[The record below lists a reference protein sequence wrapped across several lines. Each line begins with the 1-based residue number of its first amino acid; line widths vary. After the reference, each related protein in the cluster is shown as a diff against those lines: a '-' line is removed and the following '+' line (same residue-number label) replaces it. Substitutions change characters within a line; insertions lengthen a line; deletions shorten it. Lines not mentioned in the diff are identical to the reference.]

1 MSPELKQKA
10 MLARLTITQFSASKQ
25 DKQATD
31 AVKDQFQ
38 TGKDAGR
45 YNKSLIAREA
55 IKAVSSAANEARIFH
70 YAQTLPWKDD
80 GARILPAANYLKY
93 SEGMR
98 TKKATFQAAVSKFVT
113 SYPDLIEEART
124 RLAGLFNASE
134 YPDVSSIPD
143 KYTFEVQIDPLPQA
157 ADFRVDLNSAEVD
170 HIRKEIEARNNQA
183 QAAATLDL
191 WKRLNTAVTAIS
203 ERLNDP
209 KAIFRDSLVTNIDE
223 ITEIIPRLNLTDDPG
238 LDRLAKEAKAKLTAK
253 TPEQLRTNINDRKET
268 AKAADDLLATM
279 GAYMSAA

>member
-10 MLARLTITQFSASKQ
+10 KLARLTITQFSGSKQ
-25 DKQATD
+25 DKAATD
-31 AVKDQFQ
+31 SVKEKFQ
-38 TGKDAGR
+38 TGNDAGR
-45 YNKSLIAREA
+45 YNKSLIARDS

-80 GARILPAANYLKY
+80 GARILPAANYLQY

-98 TKKATFQAAVSKFVT
+98 AKKATFQATVAKFIA
-113 SYPDLIEEART
+113 SYPDLIDEART

-134 YPDVSSIPD
+134 YPDAANIVD
-143 KYTFEVQIDPLPQA
+143 KYSFDVQIDPLPQA
-157 ADFRVDLNSAEVD
+157 ADFRVDLNSAEVE

-191 WKRLNTAVTAIS
+191 WKRLNSAVSAMS

-209 KAIFRDSLVTNIDE
+209 KAVFRDSLVSNIEE
-223 ITEIIPRLNLTDDPG
+223 ITEIIPRLNLTDDPA
-238 LDRLAKEAKAKLTAK
+238 LNRLTEEARVKLTAA
-253 TPEQLRTNINDRKET
+253 TPEKLRTDINTRKET
-268 AKAADDLLATM
+268 AKAADDLLVTMAAFM
-279 GAYMSAA
+279 GA

>member
-10 MLARLTITQFSASKQ
+10 MLAKLTITQFSASKQ
-25 DKQATD
+25 DKAATD
-31 AVKDQFQ
+31 SVKEKFN
-38 TGKDAGR
+38 TGNDAGR
-45 YNKSLIAREA
+45 YQKALIAREA

-80 GARILPAANYLKY
+80 GARILPAANYLQY

-98 TKKATFQAAVSKFVT
+98 QKKATFLAAVSKFVA
-113 SYPDLIEEART
+113 SYPDLIEEAKT
-124 RLAGLFNASE
+124 RLSGLFNSAD
-134 YPDVSSIPD
+134 YPDAASIAD
-143 KYTFEVQIDPLPQA
+143 RYTFETQIDPLPQA

-191 WKRLNTAVTAIS
+191 WKRLNTAVEAMS

-209 KAIFRDSLVTNIDE
+209 KAIFRDSLVSNIDE

-238 LDRLAKEAKAKLTAK
+238 LDRIAKEAKAKLTAH
-253 TPEQLRTNINDRKET
+253 TPEKLRTDINTRKET
-268 AKAADDLLATM
+268 AKAADDLLNTMAAFM
-279 GAYMSAA
+279 GA

>member
-10 MLARLTITQFSASKQ
+10 MLAKLSITQFSASKQ
-25 DKQATD
+25 DKTATD
-31 AVKDQFQ
+31 SVKEKFQ
-38 TGKDAGR
+38 TGNDAGR
-45 YNKSLIAREA
+45 YQKALIARDA

-80 GARILPAANYLKY
+80 GARILPAANYLQY

-98 TKKATFQAAVSKFVT
+98 AKKATFQAAVQKFIA
-113 SYPDLIEEART
+113 SYPDLIEEAKT

-134 YPDVSSIPD
+134 YPDASSITD
-143 KYTFEVQIDPLPQA
+143 KYSFDVQIDPLPQA
-157 ADFRVDLNSAEVD
+157 ADFRVDLNSAEVE

-191 WKRLNTAVTAIS
+191 WKRLNTAVSAMS

-209 KAIFRDSLVTNIDE
+209 KAVFRDSLVSNIEE
-223 ITEIIPRLNLTDDPG
+223 ITEIIPRLNLTDDPA
-238 LDRLAKEAKAKLTAK
+238 LNRLTEEARTKLTANP
-253 TPEQLRTNINDRKET
+253 PEKLRTDINTRKET
-268 AKAADDLLATM
+268 AKAADELLVTMAAFM
-279 GAYMSAA
+279 GA